1 MSLAQE
7 PGIQLSPRSQ
17 SLRVARPAW
26 RQPSA
31 ALCPAHTGRGAG
43 QGTSCPM
50 PAQGQLAAGS
60 PAQPAGDPGSCPRS
74 AGEGPREQ
82 RGAGGCRCR
91 IGCSWAPRPHSQAP
105 TGRGSSSRSQGAGW
119 AGAELPPP
127 PGRPPPSTDHWRPA
141 LCTVL
146 FECNGSHGLVCEPLS
161 AIYDSITSIYT
172 GPPLKTPTAEGGRRL
187 GKRASPAPASPRRR
201 PRPSVFPTDLY
212 SQPGPHG
219 PTLSEDRRIPG
230 LSFYGPLTC
239 SDGDKL
245 GFITFICK
253 SMKSLC
259 YLI

>member
-1 MSLAQE
+1 MSTRRRVGPRFLSGPTGAGLVLAGPEPGPVPGERGSSTLTSLNLIADSLLTWPHQGVSLAQE

-127 PGRPPPSTDHWRPA
+127 PGRPPPSTDHRQPA

-146 FECNGSHGLVCEPLS
+146 
-161 AIYDSITSIYT
+161 
-172 GPPLKTPTAEGGRRL
+172 
-187 GKRASPAPASPRRR
+187 
-201 PRPSVFPTDLY
+201 
-212 SQPGPHG
+212 
-219 PTLSEDRRIPG
+219 
-230 LSFYGPLTC
+230 
-239 SDGDKL
+239 
-245 GFITFICK
+245 
-253 SMKSLC
+253 
-259 YLI
+259 

>member
-1 MSLAQE
+1 MPQISWGGAAGAARGWGLQVPDAPGRLAPTPRHRRAE
-7 PGIQLSPRSQ
+7 AAVPGLKGQ
-17 SLRVARPAW
+17 A
-26 RQPSA
+26 
-31 ALCPAHTGRGAG
+31 GRAP
-43 QGTSCPM
+43 SCPL
-50 PAQGQLAAGS
+50 PRGVLPLPQTTGS
-60 PAQPAGDPGSCPRS
+60 QHS
-74 AGEGPREQ
+74 AP
-82 RGAGGCRCR
+82 C
-91 IGCSWAPRPHSQAP
+91 
-105 TGRGSSSRSQGAGW
+105 
-119 AGAELPPP
+119 
-127 PGRPPPSTDHWRPA
+127 
-141 LCTVL
+141 